1 MIRTGKVILKTKV
14 SRTSF
19 YLFCAILEP
28 TAQPGS
34 RSQPRAALRDRLRAP
49 PFLSQISQI
58 PTLAA
63 RLVHGV
69 CFSRGANS
77 LIAQI
82 PGPDLN

>member
-1 MIRTGKVILKTKV
+1 MVRTGKVILKTKV

-19 YLFCAILEP
+19 YLLCAIPEP
-28 TAQPGS
+28 TAQPW
-34 RSQPRAALRDRLRAP
+34 AALRDRLRAP

-58 PTLAA
+58 PALAA
-63 RLVHGV
+63 RPVHRV